1 MDVAEEGRRLCSK
14 LSRLDFKLYT
24 SHFGSCTTS
33 VSKVTG
39 FSLGSYFVE
48 QRTSL
53 PVNMWLRSFEQV
65 AAERSICGLPYD
77 SKCRI

>member
-1 MDVAEEGRRLCSK
+1 MNDARTKSLLALFWISPGMDVAEEGRRLCSK

-53 PVNMWLRSFEQV
+53 ST
-65 AAERSICGLPYD
+65 CG
-77 SKCRI
+77 